1 MKFLAVNYGF
11 CRNIIRE
18 LSKVLIIAAI
28 IPNFMFFTLYVLAI
42 CNDYGS
48 LPSSLLDLLRGI
60 LIFAISPI
68 MLIIIALTFYK
79 KFKILHSVLRI
90 IAVILNAYFL
100 IGLIWSWREE
110 LTDITL
116 EAYIMFCAFPA
127 SNIIVLALTLIKL
140 KEKTENMY

>member
-1 MKFLAVNYGF
+1 MK
-11 CRNIIRE
+11 E
-18 LSKVLIIAAI
+18 LTTVLIIAAI
-28 IPNFMFFTLYVLAI
+28 IPNFMFFTLFLSAI
-42 CNDYGS
+42 CNDYGAITT
-48 LPSSLLDLLRGI
+48 SLLDLLRSI

-100 IGLIWSWREE
+100 IGLIWSWQEE

-116 EAYIMFCAFPA
+116 EAYIMFCALPA
-127 SNIIVLALTLIKL
+127 ANLVVIVLTFIK
-140 KEKTENMY
+140 ERQVCAA